1 MNFRRF
7 IRSPRRRSRATSEGQ
22 LGLLHEL
29 VPKASV
35 IALLL
40 NPGFVDAFARLASD
54 TSRVAVA

>member
-1 MNFRRF
+1 M
-7 IRSPRRRSRATSEGQ
+7 A
-22 LGLLHEL
+22 

-54 TSRVAVA
+54 NSRVAVA